1 MKSHLIKRSG
11 KELKYEFD
19 LAPLL
24 DKLNKLEVKT
34 VGLVLPEGLKMYA
47 DYISSEIKKQGFEVI
62 VSGNFN
68 YGACDVPDPYFDD
81 ICDCLVNFGH
91 APLPLESNIPLLFV
105 EVNFVFPYMDYLKN
119 NLDLIKKEGDRVGL
133 ISTVNYVKELPKVKK
148 FLESKGFEVVIGE
161 GDNRVAYPGQ
171 VLGCDFSS
179 ATSISN
185 QVDFFIFVG
194 EGRFH
199 PLGVA
204 ISTDKKVFAFDCD
217 GIYSLNDYKDKILK
231 ERFGAI
237 FRAKDSK
244 RFGIIVS
251 SKKGQKRMKLA
262 KILKKKIED
271 LGLVADIILMDEVSP
286 DKIYGFDYDSYVICA
301 CPRIGIDDA
310 KRYKK
315 PLLTPKELEIVL
327 DGKEEYVLDEIDQ
340 SDF

>member
-1 MKSHLIKRSG
+1 MKF
-11 KELKYEFD
+11 EFD
-19 LAPLL
+19 LNPLF
-24 DKLNKLEVKT
+24 DKLKKLEIKR
-34 VGLVLPEGLKMYA
+34 VGLVLPEGLKVYA
-47 DYISSEIKKQGFEVI
+47 DYISSELKKQGYEVI

-68 YGACDVPDPYFDD
+68 YGACDVPDINFDE

-91 APLPLESNIPLLFV
+91 APLPVKSNIPIVFV
-105 EVNFVFPYMDYLKN
+105 EVNFVFPYMEILEN
-119 NLDLIKKEGDRVGL
+119 NIDLLKKEGKYVGL
-133 ISTVNYVKELPKVKK
+133 VSTVNYVKELPKVKEY
-148 FLESKGFEVVIGE
+148 LESEGFEVFIGK
-161 GDNRVAYPGQ
+161 GNNRVAYSGQ

-179 ATSISN
+179 ASKISD

-204 ISTDKKVFAFDCD
+204 ISTEKNVFAFDSD
-217 GIYSLNDYKDKILK
+217 GIYSMNDYKDKILK

-237 FRAKDSK
+237 FRAKDSRK
-244 RFGIIVS
+244 FGVIVS
-251 SKKGQKRMKLA
+251 SKKGQKRLALA
-262 KILKKKIED
+262 KILKRKIED
-271 LGLVADIILMDEVSP
+271 SGFFADIIFMDEVAP
-286 DKIYGFDYDSYVICA
+286 DKIYGFDYDSYVVCA

-327 DGKEEYVLDEIDQ
+327 DGKEDYVMDEIDQ

>member
-1 MKSHLIKRSG
+1 
-11 KELKYEFD
+11 LKFEFD
-19 LAPLL
+19 LNPLF
-24 DKLNKLEVKT
+24 DKLKKLGIKR
-34 VGLVLPEGLKMYA
+34 VGLVLPEGLKIYA
-47 DYISSEIKKQGFEVI
+47 DYISSELKKQGYEVI

-68 YGACDVPDPYFDD
+68 YGACDVPDLNFDA

-91 APLPLESNIPLLFV
+91 APLPVKSNIQMVFV
-105 EVNFVFPYMDYLKN
+105 EVNFVFPYMEILEN
-119 NLDLIKKEGDRVGL
+119 NIDLLKKEGKNVGL
-133 ISTVNYVKELPKVKK
+133 VSTVNYVKELPKVKEY
-148 FLESKGFEVVIGE
+148 LESEGFEVFIGK
-161 GDNRVAYPGQ
+161 GNNRVAYAGQ

-179 ATSISN
+179 ASNISD

-204 ISTDKKVFAFDCD
+204 ISTEKNVFAFDSD
-217 GIYSLNDYKDKILK
+217 GIYSMNEYKDKILK

-237 FRAKDSK
+237 FRAKDSRK
-244 RFGIIVS
+244 FGIIVS
-251 SKKGQKRMKLA
+251 SKKGQKRLALA
-262 KILKKKIED
+262 KILKRKIED
-271 LGLVADIILMDEVSP
+271 SGFFADIIFMDEVTP
-286 DKIYGFDYDSYVICA
+286 DKIYGFDYDSYVVCA

-327 DGKEEYVLDEIDQ
+327 DGKEDYVMDEIDQ

>member
-1 MKSHLIKRSG
+1 
-11 KELKYEFD
+11 
-19 LAPLL
+19 
-24 DKLNKLEVKT
+24 
-34 VGLVLPEGLKMYA
+34 VLPEGLKIYA
-47 DYISSEIKKQGFEVI
+47 DYISSELKKQGYDVI

-68 YGACDVPDPYFDD
+68 YGACDVPSFDFD
-81 ICDCLVNFGH
+81 KECDCLVNFGH
-91 APLPLESNIPLLFV
+91 ASLPIESNIPLIFI
-105 EVNFVFPYMDYLKN
+105 EVDFIFPYMEVLKN
-119 NLDLIKKEGDRVGL
+119 NINFLKKEGKIVGL
-133 ISTVNYVKELPKVKK
+133 VATVNYVRELPKVKEY
-148 FLESKGFEVVIGE
+148 LESEGFEALIGI
-161 GDNRVAYPGQ
+161 GDVRVKYPGQ
-171 VLGCDFSS
+171 VLGCNFSS
-179 ATSISN
+179 ALSVSDN
-185 QVDFFIFVG
+185 VDFFIFAG

-204 ISTDKKVFAFDCD
+204 ISTEKKVFAFDCD

-244 RFGIIVS
+244 KYGIIVS

-271 LGLVADIILMDEVSP
+271 SGLAADIILIDEVSP
-286 DKIYGFDYDSYVICA
+286 DKLYGFDYDSFVICA

-315 PLLTPKELEIVL
+315 PLLTPKELEILL
-327 DGKEEYVLDEIDQ
+327 DGKEEYIMDQIEQ

>member
-1 MKSHLIKRSG
+1 MDVLFGKL
-11 KELKYEFD
+11 KELKI
-19 LAPLL
+19 
-24 DKLNKLEVKT
+24 KR
-34 VGLVLPEGLKMYA
+34 VGLVLPEGLKIYA
-47 DYISSEIKKQGFEVI
+47 DYISSELKKQGYDVI

-68 YGACDVPDPYFDD
+68 YGACDVPSFDFD
-81 ICDCLVNFGH
+81 KECDCLVNFGH
-91 APLPLESNIPLLFV
+91 ASLPIESNIPLIFI
-105 EVNFVFPYMDYLKN
+105 EVDFIFPYMEVLKN
-119 NLDLIKKEGDRVGL
+119 NINFLKKEGKIVGL
-133 ISTVNYVKELPKVKK
+133 VATVNYVRELPKVKEY
-148 FLESKGFEVVIGE
+148 LESEGFEALIGI
-161 GDNRVAYPGQ
+161 GDVRVKYPGQ
-171 VLGCDFSS
+171 VLGCNFSS
-179 ATSISN
+179 ALSVSDN
-185 QVDFFIFVG
+185 VDFFIFAG

-204 ISTDKKVFAFDCD
+204 ISTEKKVFAFDCD

-244 RFGIIVS
+244 KYGIIVS

-271 LGLVADIILMDEVSP
+271 SGLAADIILIDEVSP
-286 DKIYGFDYDSYVICA
+286 DKLYGFDYDSFVICA

-315 PLLTPKELEIVL
+315 PLLTPKELEILL
-327 DGKEEYVLDEIDQ
+327 DGKEEYIMDQIEQ

>member
-1 MKSHLIKRSG
+1 MKYQFDLDVLFGKL
-11 KELKYEFD
+11 KELKI
-19 LAPLL
+19 
-24 DKLNKLEVKT
+24 KR
-34 VGLVLPEGLKMYA
+34 VGLVLPEGLKIYA
-47 DYISSEIKKQGFEVI
+47 DYISSELKKQGYDVI

-68 YGACDVPDPYFDD
+68 YGACDVPSFDFD
-81 ICDCLVNFGH
+81 KECDCLVNFGH
-91 APLPLESNIPLLFV
+91 ASLPIESNIPLIFI
-105 EVNFVFPYMDYLKN
+105 EVDFIFPYMEVLKN
-119 NLDLIKKEGDRVGL
+119 NINFLKKEGKIVGL
-133 ISTVNYVKELPKVKK
+133 VATVNYVRELPKVKEY
-148 FLESKGFEVVIGE
+148 LESEGFEVLIGI
-161 GDNRVAYPGQ
+161 GDVRVKYPGQ
-171 VLGCDFSS
+171 VLGCNFSS
-179 ATSISN
+179 ALSISDS
-185 QVDFFIFVG
+185 VDFFIFVG

-204 ISTDKKVFAFDCD
+204 ISTEKKVFAFDCD

-244 RFGIIVS
+244 KYGIIVS

-271 LGLVADIILMDEVSP
+271 SGLAADIILIDEVSP
-286 DKIYGFDYDSYVICA
+286 DKLYGFDYDSFVICA

-315 PLLTPKELEIVL
+315 PLLTSKELEIVL
-327 DGKEEYVLDEIDQ
+327 DGKEEYIMDQIEQ

>member
-1 MKSHLIKRSG
+1 
-11 KELKYEFD
+11 LKYEFD

-24 DKLNKLEVKT
+24 DKLNKLGVKN
-34 VGLVLPEGLKMYA
+34 VGLVLPEGLKIYA
-47 DYISSEIKKQGFEVI
+47 DYISCELKKQGLEVI

-68 YGACDVPDPYFDD
+68 YGACDVPNLDFDD

-91 APLPLESNIPLLFV
+91 APLPVESNIPMLFV
-105 EVNFVFPYMDYLKN
+105 EVDFIFPYMDVLKN
-119 NLDLIKKEGDRVGL
+119 NLDLIKKEGKKVGL
-133 ISTVNYVKELPKVKK
+133 ISTVNYVKELPKVKEY
-148 FLESKGFEVVIGE
+148 LECEGFEVFIGE
-161 GDNRVAYPGQ
+161 GDNRVSYPGQ

-179 ATSISN
+179 ATSISD

-244 RFGIIVS
+244 RFGLIVS
-251 SKKGQKRMKLA
+251 SKKGQKRFGLA

-271 LGLVADIILMDEVSP
+271 SGLTADIILMDEVSP
-286 DKIYGFDYDSYVICA
+286 DKIYGFDYDSYVVCA

-327 DGKEEYVLDEIDQ
+327 DGKEEYVMDQIDQ
-340 SDF
+340 NDF

>member
-1 MKSHLIKRSG
+1 MKYQFDLDVLFGKL
-11 KELKYEFD
+11 KELKI
-19 LAPLL
+19 
-24 DKLNKLEVKT
+24 KR
-34 VGLVLPEGLKMYA
+34 VGLVLPEGLKIYA
-47 DYISSEIKKQGFEVI
+47 DYISSELKKQGYDVI

-68 YGACDVPDPYFDD
+68 YGACDVPSFDFD
-81 ICDCLVNFGH
+81 KECDCLVNFGH
-91 APLPLESNIPLLFV
+91 ASLPVESNIPLIFI
-105 EVNFVFPYMDYLKN
+105 EVDFIFPYMEVLKN
-119 NLDLIKKEGDRVGL
+119 NINFLKKEGKIVGL
-133 ISTVNYVKELPKVKK
+133 VATVNYVRELPKVKEY
-148 FLESKGFEVVIGE
+148 LESEGFEALIGI
-161 GDNRVAYPGQ
+161 GDVRVKYPGQ
-171 VLGCDFSS
+171 VLGCNFSS
-179 ATSISN
+179 ALSVSDN
-185 QVDFFIFVG
+185 VDFFIFAG

-204 ISTDKKVFAFDCD
+204 ISTEKKVFAFDCD

-244 RFGIIVS
+244 KYGIIVS

-271 LGLVADIILMDEVSP
+271 SGLAADIILIDEVSP
-286 DKIYGFDYDSYVICA
+286 DKLYGFDYDSFVICA

-315 PLLTPKELEIVL
+315 PLLTPKELEILL
-327 DGKEEYVLDEIDQ
+327 DGKEEYIMDQIEQ

>member
-1 MKSHLIKRSG
+1 MKYRFDLDVLFGKL
-11 KELKYEFD
+11 KELKI
-19 LAPLL
+19 
-24 DKLNKLEVKT
+24 KR
-34 VGLVLPEGLKMYA
+34 VGLVLPEGLKIYA
-47 DYISSEIKKQGFEVI
+47 DYISSELKKQGYDVI

-68 YGACDVPDPYFDD
+68 YGACDVPSFDLD
-81 ICDCLVNFGH
+81 MECDCLVNFGH
-91 APLPLESNIPLLFV
+91 ASLPVESNIPLIFI
-105 EVNFVFPYMDYLKN
+105 EVDFIFPYMEVLKN
-119 NLDLIKKEGDRVGL
+119 NINFLKKEGKIVGL
-133 ISTVNYVKELPKVKK
+133 VATVNYVRELPKVKEY
-148 FLESKGFEVVIGE
+148 LESEGFEALIGI
-161 GDNRVAYPGQ
+161 GDVRVKYPGQ
-171 VLGCDFSS
+171 VLGCNFSS
-179 ATSISN
+179 ALSVSDN
-185 QVDFFIFVG
+185 VDFFIFAG

-204 ISTDKKVFAFDCD
+204 ISTEKKVFAFDCD

-244 RFGIIVS
+244 KYGIIVS

-271 LGLVADIILMDEVSP
+271 SGLAADIILIDEVSP
-286 DKIYGFDYDSYVICA
+286 DKLYGFDYDSFVICA

-315 PLLTPKELEIVL
+315 PLLTPKELEILL
-327 DGKEEYVLDEIDQ
+327 DGKEEYIMDQIEQ

>member
-1 MKSHLIKRSG
+1 MKYQFDLDVLFGKL
-11 KELKYEFD
+11 KELKI
-19 LAPLL
+19 
-24 DKLNKLEVKT
+24 KR
-34 VGLVLPEGLKMYA
+34 VGLVLPEGLKIYA
-47 DYISSEIKKQGFEVI
+47 DYISSELKKQGYDVI

-68 YGACDVPDPYFDD
+68 YGACDVPSFDFD
-81 ICDCLVNFGH
+81 KECDCLVNFGH
-91 APLPLESNIPLLFV
+91 ASLPIESNIPLIFI
-105 EVNFVFPYMDYLKN
+105 EVDFIFPYMEVLKN
-119 NLDLIKKEGDRVGL
+119 NINSLKKEGKIVGL
-133 ISTVNYVKELPKVKK
+133 VATVNYVRELPKVKEY
-148 FLESKGFEVVIGE
+148 LESEEFEVLIGR
-161 GDNRVAYPGQ
+161 GDVRVKYPGQ

-179 ATSISN
+179 ALNISDN
-185 QVDFFIFVG
+185 VDFFIFVG

-204 ISTDKKVFAFDCD
+204 ISTEKKVFAFDCD

-244 RFGIIVS
+244 KYGIIVS

-271 LGLVADIILMDEVSP
+271 SGLAADIILIDEVSP
-286 DKIYGFDYDSYVICA
+286 DKLYGFDYDSFVICA

-315 PLLTPKELEIVL
+315 PLLTPKELEILL
-327 DGKEEYVLDEIDQ
+327 DGKEEYIMDQIEQ

>member
-1 MKSHLIKRSG
+1 
-11 KELKYEFD
+11 LKYEFD

-24 DKLNKLEVKT
+24 DKLNKLGVKS
-34 VGLVLPEGLKMYA
+34 VGLVLPEGLKIYA
-47 DYISSEIKKQGFEVI
+47 DYISSELKKQDLEVI

-68 YGACDVPDPYFDD
+68 YGACDVPNLDFED

-91 APLPLESNIPLLFV
+91 APLPVESNIPLLFV
-105 EVNFVFPYMDYLKN
+105 EVDFIFPYMDVLKN
-119 NLDLIKKEGDRVGL
+119 NLDLIKKEGKKVGL

-148 FLESKGFEVVIGE
+148 FLECEGFEVFIGE
-161 GDNRVAYPGQ
+161 GDNRVSYPGQ

-179 ATSISN
+179 ATSISD

-244 RFGIIVS
+244 RFGLIVS
-251 SKKGQKRMKLA
+251 SKKGQKRFGLA

-271 LGLVADIILMDEVSP
+271 SGLTADLILMDEVSP
-286 DKIYGFDYDSYVICA
+286 DKLYGFDYDSYVVCA
-301 CPRIGIDDA
+301 CPRIGIDDV

-315 PLLTPKELEIVL
+315 PILTPKELEIVL
-327 DGKEEYVLDEIDQ
+327 DGKEEYVMDQIDQ

>member
-1 MKSHLIKRSG
+1 MK
-11 KELKYEFD
+11 YQFD
-19 LAPLL
+19 LDAL
-24 DKLNKLEVKT
+24 LNKLKGLKVKR
-34 VGLVLPEGLKMYA
+34 VGLVLPEGLKIYA
-47 DYISSEIKKQGFEVI
+47 DYISSELKKQGYDVI

-68 YGACDVPDPYFDD
+68 YGACDVPSFDFD
-81 ICDCLVNFGH
+81 KECDCLVNFGH
-91 APLPLESNIPLLFV
+91 ASLPVESNIPLIFI
-105 EVNFVFPYMDYLKN
+105 EVDFIFPYMEVLKN
-119 NLDLIKKEGDRVGL
+119 NINFLKKEGKIVGL
-133 ISTVNYVKELPKVKK
+133 VATVNYVRELPKVKEY
-148 FLESKGFEVVIGE
+148 LESEGFEALIGI
-161 GDNRVAYPGQ
+161 GDVRVKYPGQ
-171 VLGCDFSS
+171 VLGCNFSS
-179 ATSISN
+179 ALSVSDN
-185 QVDFFIFVG
+185 VDFFIFAG

-204 ISTDKKVFAFDCD
+204 ISTEKKVFAFDCD

-244 RFGIIVS
+244 KYGIIVS

-271 LGLVADIILMDEVSP
+271 SGLAADIILIDEVSP
-286 DKIYGFDYDSYVICA
+286 DKLYGFDYDSFVICA

-315 PLLTPKELEIVL
+315 PLLTPKELEILL
-327 DGKEEYVLDEIDQ
+327 DGKEEYIMDQIEQ